1 MPDTRAAYPARSLLH
16 TIACGGD
23 LLSRQLHLHLV
34 LGFAVLVVASG
45 SGITVATEDPVLV
58 SSPSVPAG
66 PRLLEEHWRQATE
79 CWRRLARIDTNSA
92 RRSDIG
98 RLTIDRFLESAHSRA
113 LVTDL
118 CELFSSPEGGDLV
131 SHINVHFADEVR
143 ASLDA
148 PDGSFLPTRAR
159 AKSYEVT
166 IRAEYRDAATEP
178 TVFVF
183 GEYPDNPN
191 CAYVF
196 FYREAESSMAQ
207 TLYHELLHIWFIN
220 RFSGE
225 NRRYVTGHGLVSRCE
240 FEEEF
245 LELVAAN
252 AAELSAI
259 EGHPP
264 VHFGRP
270 PRQSTGALR

>member
-1 MPDTRAAYPARSLLH
+1 
-16 TIACGGD
+16 
-23 LLSRQLHLHLV
+23 LSRRLQLHLV
-34 LGFAVLVVASG
+34 LGSAALIAASG
-45 SGITVATEDPVLV
+45 SAIVAAAEDPVPAN
-58 SSPSVPAG
+58 SPSFPAD
-66 PRLLEEHWRQATE
+66 PRPLEEHWRQATE

-98 RLTIDRFLESAHSRA
+98 RLTVDRFLESAHSRA

-118 CELFSSPEGGDLV
+118 CELFSDSKGGDLV
-131 SHINVHFADEVR
+131 SHINIHFADEVP

-148 PDGSFLPTRAR
+148 PDGSFLPARAR
-159 AKSYEVT
+159 AKSYDVT
-166 IRAEYRDAATEP
+166 IRAEYRDAAIEP

-196 FYREAESSMAQ
+196 FYRQAESSMAQ
-207 TLYHELLHIWFIN
+207 TLYHELLHIWFMN
-220 RFSGE
+220 KHFGE
-225 NRRYVTGHGLVSRCE
+225 RRRYVTGHGLVSRCE
-240 FEEEF
+240 FEQEF
-245 LELVAAN
+245 LELLAAN

-264 VHFGRP
+264 LHFGSAQ
-270 PRQSTGALR
+270 RQSIGMPRSN